1 MGWRK
6 VCRLAT
12 ALTLV
17 APAAAL
23 VLSPHSG
30 RHARRLPPASPP
42 HPVAANKLVSL
53 RGGGDATSFLP
64 EAWSRVDIATA
75 GYLAWGVLAHF
86 FLQVQDPRAVP
97 WSKFA
102 LGYAF
107 KVPSS
112 SHPHLAFLFVLSTSV
127 SFQPAPSFAC
137 LRTDW
142 HVYPVIKDAVLGI
155 HRHAPQIR
163 SCGWSERLLDDAA
176 RLSAYDTNHA
186 GSNASVQTHILT
198 KLIGYDLSS
207 CVLTGHG
214 ADAAP
219 YLQAHFVKRILEVL
233 LLHDFSGSP
242 TGQSRPKRAHASGHQ
257 RRELQPGSHACTCLC

>member
-6 VCRLAT
+6 VCRSAT
-12 ALTLV
+12 LLTLA

-30 RHARRLPPASPP
+30 RHARPACGQGQSLPPAPPP
-42 HPVAANKLVSL
+42 HPASANKLVSL

-86 FLQVQDPRAVP
+86 FLQVQDPKAVP

-112 SHPHLAFLFVLSTSV
+112 SYPSRFPLCVVYICFLPTCAIFRV
-127 SFQPAPSFAC
+127 FA
-137 LRTDW
+137 D
-142 HVYPVIKDAVLGI
+142 
-155 HRHAPQIR
+155 
-163 SCGWSERLLDDAA
+163 
-176 RLSAYDTNHA
+176 
-186 GSNASVQTHILT
+186 
-198 KLIGYDLSS
+198 
-207 CVLTGHG
+207 
-214 ADAAP
+214 
-219 YLQAHFVKRILEVL
+219 
-233 LLHDFSGSP
+233 
-242 TGQSRPKRAHASGHQ
+242 
-257 RRELQPGSHACTCLC
+257 